1 VRSRLQS
8 EKFET
13 VRNLERFITKRAN
26 VVQLTPVRPLRIG
39 DIDEYVS
46 ALFRRLVES

>member
-1 VRSRLQS
+1 MRSRLQS

-13 VRNLERFITKRAN
+13 VRDLERFITKRAN

-39 DIDEYVS
+39 DIDQEV